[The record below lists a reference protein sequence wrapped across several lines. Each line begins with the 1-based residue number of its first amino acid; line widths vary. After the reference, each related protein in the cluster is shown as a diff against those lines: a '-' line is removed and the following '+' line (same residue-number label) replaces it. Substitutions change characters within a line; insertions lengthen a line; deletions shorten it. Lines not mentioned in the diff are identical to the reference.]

1 MSKSVKLACSFSFKE
16 QAPISRKRRCMKNA
30 IRTLCLGMLL
40 AIAVPIQAEE
50 HKQSEGSGITSD
62 PNVFATV
69 NGTPLSMSLYHFL
82 LGSREQGTMERQSY
96 DDDFDLTMHR
106 QQTAQDLIMTELL
119 AQHATRQGMHE
130 TELVKVEMAMAEKT
144 LLAQLY
150 VQKLMDTIAIDESAI
165 RDYYDQQSGYAMYRF
180 MIWQTEEEDRAG
192 EILSA
197 LKSGNDAGISDED
210 VIETPWL
217 RNIDIAPEVN
227 ELVRPLEVNDFA
239 EKPIFQDGFWKVV
252 QLIDRQVITQQ
263 SYEEEREI
271 IEAELVR
278 IKLDEKLEELA
289 GAASIRFNEQHVTS
303 PLQ

>member
-1 MSKSVKLACSFSFKE
+1 
-16 QAPISRKRRCMKNA
+16 
-30 IRTLCLGMLL
+30 MLL

-50 HKQSEGSGITSD
+50 HKQSEGSGITSN

-69 NGTPLSMSLYHFL
+69 NGIPLSMSLYHFL

-96 DDDFDLTMHR
+96 DDDFDLAMHR

-165 RDYYDQQSGYAMYRF
+165 RDYYDQQSEHAMYRF

-197 LKSGNDAGISDED
+197 LKSRNDAGISDEE